1 MARRQRG
8 RTRARRAQ
16 DAASRHAPTARP
28 PERDFGAGSRSVHR
42 TARVG
47 RTGFARAVG
56 EPSPSL
62 ERAAVL
68 ERGYIAK
75 DFRRLALVIA
85 ISVVVLIAAGY
96 LESTF
101 IK

>member
-1 MARRQRG
+1 
-8 RTRARRAQ
+8 
-16 DAASRHAPTARP
+16 
-28 PERDFGAGSRSVHR
+28 VHR
-42 TARVG
+42 TTRVS

-62 ERAAVL
+62 DRAAVL

>member
-1 MARRQRG
+1 
-8 RTRARRAQ
+8 
-16 DAASRHAPTARP
+16 
-28 PERDFGAGSRSVHR
+28 
-42 TARVG
+42 
-47 RTGFARAVG
+47 
-56 EPSPSL
+56 
-62 ERAAVL
+62 VL